1 MRRSAAGA
9 VLLVVIALLGVY
21 AVSKS
26 DRADEESREVSA
38 TATTASTLSTTTTST
53 TPSLTAL
60 TSPPFELAPET
71 ATTTPTPTTASVA
84 RAGCRNSSD
93 PACGAFFWDP
103 QPPPDQPLV
112 INVRFSPD
120 PPRAGEEVVF
130 DIEYHDPDAPELAC
144 PIVVFGDDA
153 APTHCDPAPRP
164 CGRYGPW
171 TPPEPRTLD
180 TRRTEV
186 HVYQQPGTYE
196 LLFGGT
202 SVTPGADPACTDSRT
217 RRPGDPYGATAR
229 VTLRIDVQP

>member
-1 MRRSAAGA
+1 MRRSAAGVA
-9 VLLVVIALLGVY
+9 VLIVLALLGVY

-38 TATTASTLSTTTTST
+38 TATTASTLRTTTTTTVST
-53 TPSLTAL
+53 TS
-60 TSPPFELAPET
+60 TSSGIAVESET
-71 ATTTPTPTTASVA
+71 ATTAVATTVPGP
-84 RAGCRNSSD
+84 RPGCRNSND

-103 QPPPDQPLV
+103 QPPPDQPL
-112 INVRFSPD
+112 IIHVRFSPD
-120 PPRAGEEVVF
+120 PPRVGEEVVF

-153 APTHCDPAPRP
+153 APTHCDPAPRA